1 MHIPVPHAPCPRGEV
16 HSYVKLKCSIAMFS
30 IIQLYEDG
38 DVIVLLPNVLLDLVN
53 EISIQ
58 RITLSDI
65 YETSLFK
72 IKNEFIEAF
81 FTEEEVES
89 LGKMSH
95 YYKTLTT

>member
-1 MHIPVPHAPCPRGEV
+1 MHIPLPHAPCPHDVV
-16 HSYVKLKCSIAMFS
+16 HTYIKLKCSIAFFT

-38 DVIVLLPNVLLDLVN
+38 DVIILLPNSLLSLVN

-58 RITLSDI
+58 RLTLSDI
-65 YETSLFK
+65 YESSLFK
-72 IKNEFIEAF
+72 VANRHIEAF
-81 FTEEEVES
+81 FTEEEITE